1 VRQCVVVALPLV
13 EVCLV
18 ESAVGDILVTKPLVE
33 GKISIV
39 STEDIIVTTAPH
51 KDIIATAVLV
61 DEAAVV
67 HVPVSEKK
75 RAITLPVVVQ
85 PLTKKL
91 KVNPVS
97 TESADGVKGNEH
109 IPDKDVECLIGLNTS
124 SQPAAKE
131 AATAVLY
138 VDCS

>member
-1 VRQCVVVALPLV
+1 MRQCVVVALPLV
-13 EVCLV
+13 EVSLV

-39 STEDIIVTTAPH
+39 SSEEIIVTTAPH

-61 DEAAVV
+61 NEDTAG

-75 RAITLPVVVQ
+75 RAIPLPVVVQ
-85 PLTKKL
+85 PLTKKI
-91 KVNPVS
+91 KVNPDS
-97 TESADGVKGNEH
+97 TDGVKGNEP

-124 SQPAAKE
+124 SQPAANQ
-131 AATAVLY
+131 AGTAVLY

>member
-75 RAITLPVVVQ
+75 RAVTLPVVVQ

-97 TESADGVKGNEH
+97 TDGVKGNEH